1 MTTLV
6 QDLKYGLRM
15 LAKNPGFTAVAVLTL
30 ALGIG
35 ANTAIFSVVNA
46 VLLRPLP
53 YPHADRL
60 VTFWATNHSMGYS
73 GPGTVCDPDYAEWQK
88 QGEAFEEMAGFRW
101 EAANL
106 TGLGEPAR
114 LLGWGT
120 TASFFSL
127 LGARPALGAAFSPE
141 EEKQGHDRAVLLSYK
156 LWQSRFGAD
165 PAAIGRAIK
174 LDGEFFTVAG
184 VMPADFAF
192 PNRADFWRPVE
203 LSADCHNATL
213 RVIARL
219 KPGATIERVRQS
231 MAIVARRLDLENHR
245 SSISST
251 DWQLSAVPLQEEMT
265 ANLRPSLLILLG
277 VVGLVLLISCAN
289 VANLLLSRAAAR
301 RREIAIRRALGAS
314 RIRVM
319 LQMLTESLLLA
330 VLGGALALVFA
341 PWGRDAVVALMPQN
355 LAQPG
360 FVGRIAAVNIDPW
373 VLGFTLIL
381 SLVTGLVFGLAP
393 AFQASKPDL
402 NSSLKEGGPAGRDS
416 TGSVARR
423 GIRSALVV
431 AEVALALVLLIGAG
445 ILVRSFVSLMKVD
458 LGFDPQ
464 NVLTMNV
471 DLPETRYQTETQMLA
486 FERQA
491 ISRIES
497 VAGVRSAG
505 AVFGLPLGEMWVR
518 GDFTVEGQLVPPEL
532 TPSKIVVGGDYF
544 PAMGTRL
551 LKGRYFSDRDNAD
564 SPRVAIVSTSL
575 ARRFW
580 PGRDPIGRHIRPGFS
595 NDPWYSIVGVVAD
608 IKQFSLAENSPW
620 ALYLPYAQAPVPFLM
635 RSMTFVARSNADPL
649 SLAAAARRAVDSVD
663 PDLPVFDVAAMQ
675 ELVAQSVSEPRFN
688 TVLLGVFAGLAL
700 VLATLGIYGVMSY
713 TVTQRTHEIGVRM
726 ALGAERRDVLRL
738 VVGQGLVL
746 TLIGV
751 ALGLAGAFGLTRFLA
766 SFLFGVRPTD
776 PITFVT
782 ISFLLMVVASA
793 ASYIPARRAMKVDP
807 MVALRYE

>member
-1 MTTLV
+1 MLTLG
-6 QDLKYGLRM
+6 QDLKYGCRM
-15 LAKNPGFTAVAVLTL
+15 LLKNPGFAAVAVLTL

-35 ANTAIFSVVNA
+35 ANTAIFSVINA

-60 VTFWATNHSMGYS
+60 VTFWGTNQSMGYS
-73 GPGTVCDPDYAEWQK
+73 GPGTVCDPDYAEWRK
-88 QGEAFEEMAGFRW
+88 SSDAFEEMAGFRS

-106 TGLGEPAR
+106 TGVGEPAR
-114 LLGWGT
+114 LMGWGT

-127 LGARPALGAAFSPE
+127 LGVRPALGAAFSPE
-141 EEKQGHDRAVLLSYK
+141 EEKPGRDHVVLLSYK
-156 LWQSRFGAD
+156 LWQSRFGAE

-184 VMPADFAF
+184 VMPADFTF
-192 PNRADFWRPVE
+192 PNRADFWRPAE
-203 LSADCHNATL
+203 LSADCHNTTL
-213 RVIARL
+213 QVVARL
-219 KPGATIERVRQS
+219 TPSATIERARKS
-231 MAIVARRLDLENHR
+231 MAILARRLDLENHR

-251 DWQLSAVPLQEEMT
+251 EWQLSPVRLQEEMT

-277 VVGLVLLISCAN
+277 VVGVVLLISCAN
-289 VANLLLSRAAAR
+289 VANLLLARAAAR

-314 RIRVM
+314 RARVI
-319 LQMLTESLLLA
+319 LQMLAESLLLA
-330 VLGGALALVFA
+330 ILGGALALVLA
-341 PWGRDAVVALMPQN
+341 PWGRDAVVALIPQN
-355 LAQPG
+355 LAQSG
-360 FVGRIAAVNIDPW
+360 FVGRIAAVNLDLW
-373 VLGFTLIL
+373 VLSFTLIL

-402 NSSLKEGGPAGRDS
+402 NSSLKEGGRNS
-416 TGSVARR
+416 TGGVARR
-423 GIRSALVV
+423 GIRSVLVV
-431 AEVALALVLLIGAG
+431 AEVALALLLLVGAG
-445 ILVRSFVSLMKVD
+445 ILVRSFVGLMKVD

-471 DLPETRYQTETQMLA
+471 ELPETRYQTEAQMLT

-491 ISRIES
+491 TARIES

-505 AVFGLPLGEMWVR
+505 AVFGLPLGEMLIR
-518 GDFTVEGQLVPPEL
+518 GNFSVEGQPVPPDL
-532 TPSKIVVGGDYF
+532 TPSKVVVGGDYF
-544 PAMGTRL
+544 PALGTRL
-551 LKGRYFSDRDNAD
+551 LRGRYFKDGDTAD
-564 SPRVAIVSTSL
+564 SPRVTILSASL

-580 PGRDPIGRHIRPGFS
+580 PGQDPIGRRIRAGFA
-595 NDPWYSIVGVVAD
+595 NDPWCSIVGVVAD
-608 IKQFSLAENSPW
+608 AKQSSPADDTSW
-620 ALYLPYAQAPVPFLM
+620 AIYLPYAQAPIPFLM
-635 RSMTFVARSNADPL
+635 RSITFVARSNADAL
-649 SLAAAARRAVDSVD
+649 SLAGAARHAVNSVD
-663 PDLPVFDVAAMQ
+663 PELPVYDVATMQ

-713 TVTQRTHEIGVRM
+713 TVTQRRHEIGVRM

-738 VVGQGLVL
+738 VVGQGLIL
-746 TLIGV
+746 TSIGV
-751 ALGLAGAFGLTRFLA
+751 AIGLAGAFGLTRFLA
-766 SFLFGVRPTD
+766 GFLFGVRPTD

-782 ISFLLMVVASA
+782 ISVLLMAVSAA